1 LALDHDGNPVVSYYS
16 DVVPT
21 TLRVVHCA
29 DPNCITP
36 KVDPSCD
43 GSTDGRDAQMILRY
57 SAGLDYT
64 VPCPNGADVNYDGF
78 IDSVDAL
85 IILQYV
91 AGLVESLHP

>member
-1 LALDHDGNPVVSYYS
+1 
-16 DVVPT
+16 
-21 TLRVVHCA
+21 
-29 DPNCITP
+29 
-36 KVDPSCD
+36 
-43 GSTDGRDAQMILRY
+43 MILRY